1 MRSYGY
7 EYMNVE
13 KSLNTLMMFMAVLM
27 MLLTGYLVNKYALD
41 NSVSS
46 EYKSDLN
53 LNGARL
59 SDKIYASY
67 EKKREQRTPSGYDA
81 EFEFLI
87 TNIGDNRISNWK
99 ANLMVP
105 EGTVVKNSW
114 DAALNQHLDRNELIF
129 APEYYNI
136 DINSYEATSFRVLLN
151 TIEPFEP
158 ASINFVGYE
167 ILSGQKD
174 YIGPIIMVAIG
185 IWLVAFVG
193 YWVTRFNVRNYK
205 ERQQNDVKIIL
216 QSMNTFISFI
226 DAKDPYTR
234 GHSKR
239 VAMYAAE
246 IAKRM
251 GLSGDEVQN
260 IYYAGLLHDAGKIS
274 IPDAVLNK
282 PGKLTD
288 EERKLIQNHTIAGGK
303 MLKQMS
309 SIRGIRETALYHHE
323 RYDGTGYPEGLRG
336 EAIPLYARIVGV
348 ADSYDAMSS
357 NRVYRR
363 HLNKDEIIEEIQNGA
378 GTQFDPDLVKYM
390 VDMINDGY
398 VNVVKMETA
407 DNDNGPNSFH
417 ITESDIPGVYMG
429 I

>member
-1 MRSYGY
+1 MKMERP
-7 EYMNVE
+7 
-13 KSLNTLMMFMAVLM
+13 LNTFMMFMAVLV
-27 MLLTGYLVNKYALD
+27 MLLSAYLVNKSAIE
-41 NSVSS
+41 NNVSA
-46 EYKSDLN
+46 EYVSDLN

-59 SDKIYASY
+59 SDGVYATV
-67 EKKREQRTPSGYDA
+67 KKNSETRGAVGYDT
-81 EFEFLI
+81 EYEFLI
-87 TNIGDNRISNWK
+87 TNIGDTTMSNWK
-99 ANLMVP
+99 IGLTVP
-105 EGTVVKNSW
+105 TGTVIKNSW
-114 DAALNQHLDRNELIF
+114 DAAINPHLDKNNIVF
-129 APEYYNI
+129 TPEYYNI
-136 DINSYEATSFRVLLN
+136 DIHSYEAISFGILLN
-151 TIEPFEP
+151 TPEPFSP
-158 ASINFVGYE
+158 DFLRFVGYE
-167 ILSGQKD
+167 IVDAKKD
-174 YIGPIIMVAIG
+174 LVGPFIIAG
-185 IWLVAFVG
+185 IIVWAVVFVG
-193 YWVTRFNVRNYK
+193 YWVTKFNLRNYK

-251 GLSGDEVQN
+251 KLSEDEVQN
-260 IYYAGLLHDAGKIS
+260 IYYAGLLHDSGKIS

-282 PGKLTD
+282 PGKLTH

-303 MLKQMS
+303 MLKQLS

-363 HLNKDEIIEEIQNGA
+363 HLNKDEIIEEIQKGS
-378 GTQFDPDLVKYM
+378 GSQFDPEIVKYM

-407 DNDNGPNSFH
+407 DNEDGSNKFH
-417 ITESDIPGVYMG
+417 LTESDIPGVYMG
-429 I
+429 Y

>member
-1 MRSYGY
+1 
-7 EYMNVE
+7 
-13 KSLNTLMMFMAVLM
+13 M
-27 MLLTGYLVNKYALD
+27 MLLTGYLVNKFALD

-174 YIGPIIMVAIG
+174 FIGPIIMVAIG

>member
-7 EYMNVE
+7 EYMNIE
-13 KSLNTLMMFMAVLM
+13 KTLNTLMMFMAVLM
-27 MLLTGYLVNKYALD
+27 MLLTGYMVNKYAMD
-41 NSVSS
+41 NNVSS

-99 ANLMVP
+99 ANLIVP

-151 TIEPFEP
+151 TIEPFDP
-158 ASINFVGYE
+158 ATINFVGYE
-167 ILSGQKD
+167 ILSGKKD
-174 YIGPIIMVAIG
+174 FIGPIILVAIG
-185 IWLVAFVG
+185 IWLIAFVG
-193 YWVTRFNVRNYK
+193 YWVTSFNVRNYK

-251 GLSGDEVQN
+251 GLSSDEVQN

-288 EERKLIQNHTIAGGK
+288 EERLLIQNHTIAGGK

-363 HLNKDEIIEEIQNGA
+363 HLNKDEIIEEIQNGT

-390 VDMINDGY
+390 VDLINDGY

-407 DNDNGPNSFH
+407 DNDSGPNSFH

>member
-1 MRSYGY
+1 
-7 EYMNVE
+7 
-13 KSLNTLMMFMAVLM
+13 M
-27 MLLTGYLVNKYALD
+27 MLLTGYLVNRYALD
-41 NSVSS
+41 NNVSS

>member
-1 MRSYGY
+1 MKIDKSVNALLMFIAVFMTLITAYY
-7 EYMNVE
+7 VNEIALSNNTSTEYS
-13 KSLNTLMMFMAVLM
+13 KILT
-27 MLLTGYLVNKYALD
+27 LTGL
-41 NSVSS
+41 
-46 EYKSDLN
+46 
-53 LNGARL
+53 RL
-59 SDKIYASY
+59 SDEVYAYAEKYNESKTPYGYSY
-67 EKKREQRTPSGYDA
+67 EYD
-81 EFEFLI
+81 FYI
-87 TNIGDNRISNWK
+87 SNIGKNTINNWK
-99 ANLMVP
+99 IFMEVP
-105 EGTVVKNSW
+105 EGT
-114 DAALNQHLDRNELIF
+114 LI
-129 APEYYNI
+129 E
-136 DINSYEATSFRVLLN
+136 NSYDVECSFNSGTDTEIVLNPEHYNVALGHN
-151 TIEPFEP
+151 ESIVVGVSFSTKEPFTPEELH
-158 ASINFVGYE
+158 FVGYKVHGNE
-167 ILSGQKD
+167 FNLRKKIIVIL
-174 YIGPIIMVAIG
+174 MLV
-185 IWLVAFVG
+185 WLVVFIG
-193 YWVTRFNVRNYK
+193 FLVTKFNLKNYR
-205 ERQQNDVKIIL
+205 ERQKNDVKIIL

-251 GLSGDEVQN
+251 GLSEDEIQN

-288 EERKLIQNHTIAGGK
+288 EERALIQNHTVAGGK
-303 MLKQMS
+303 MLKQLS

-323 RYDGTGYPEGLRG
+323 RYDGTGYPEGLKG
-336 EAIPLYARIVGV
+336 DSIPLYARIVGV

-363 HLNKDEIIEEIQNGA
+363 HLNKDDIIEEIQKGS
-378 GTQFDPDLVKYM
+378 GTQFDPEILKYM

-407 DNDNGPNSFH
+407 DSDDGVRDFH

-429 I
+429 Y

>member
-1 MRSYGY
+1 
-7 EYMNVE
+7 
-13 KSLNTLMMFMAVLM
+13 M

-41 NSVSS
+41 NNVSS

-59 SDKIYASY
+59 SDKIYASC
-67 EKKREQRTPSGYDA
+67 EKKREHRTPSGYDA

-158 ASINFVGYE
+158 DSINFVGYE

-174 YIGPIIMVAIG
+174 FIGPIIMVAIG

-205 ERQQNDVKIIL
+205 ERQQNDIKIIL

-363 HLNKDEIIEEIQNGA
+363 HLNKDEIIEEIQNGS

>member
-27 MLLTGYLVNKYALD
+27 MLLTGYLVNRYALD
-41 NSVSS
+41 NNVSS